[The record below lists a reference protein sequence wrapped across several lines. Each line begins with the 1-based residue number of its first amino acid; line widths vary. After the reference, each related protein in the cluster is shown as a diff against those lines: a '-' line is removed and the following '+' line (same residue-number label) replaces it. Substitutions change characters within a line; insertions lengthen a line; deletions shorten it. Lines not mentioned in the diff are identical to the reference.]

1 MTQTDVVVVGLGP
14 GGEAT
19 ANRLAREGLDV
30 IGVEKGLVGG
40 ECPFWGCVPSK
51 VMSRAAYSLVE
62 ARRVNELAGTATVEP
77 SWAPVAERIR
87 TVATHDWD
95 DSHKVAALERRG
107 ARVVRGHGTVTGPRT
122 VEVDG
127 QVLEARRA
135 VVVGPGA
142 VPSIPPIPGLEG
154 TPYWT
159 NRHVMEVTEL
169 PGSLAIIGAGTIGA
183 ELAQVFARFG
193 VRVTMLEAAD
203 RILANEEPEVSP
215 LVAEVFAREGIRVM
229 PQVEIAGISYDDG
242 TFTIDLGEEQ
252 VTADKL
258 LVATGRVPVT
268 DEMGLENVGVDTDVR
283 FLPTDGRM
291 RVEVDGAP
299 LDWLYAVGD
308 VVGKGAFSHTA
319 LYQSYVAVQH
329 ILGEDGPEADFR
341 AIPRVTF
348 TDPEVGSVGLTEAQ
362 AREEGRDVRTGF
374 AGLDRVARGNLHQV
388 GNEGFV
394 KVVVEGDL
402 LVGATSV
409 GPMGGEVLSM
419 LSTAVHA
426 RVPVPTLKSMIYAY
440 PTFHEAVRKA
450 LADLG

>member
-1 MTQTDVVVVGLGP
+1 MVVGLGP

-19 ANRLAREGLDV
+19 ANRLAREGV
-30 IGVEKGLVGG
+30 EVVGIEKGLVGG
-40 ECPFWGCVPSK
+40 ECPFYGCVPSK

-62 ARRVNELAGTATVEP
+62 ARRVNELAGSATVEP
-77 SWAPVAERIR
+77 SWTPVAEHIR
-87 TVATHDWD
+87 TVATNDWD
-95 DSHKVAALERRG
+95 DSKKVAALERRG
-107 ARVVRGHGTVTGPRT
+107 ARVVRGHGTVTGPGT

-127 QVLEARRA
+127 EVFRARRA
-135 VVVGPGA
+135 VVVAPGA
-142 VPSIPPIPGLEG
+142 APSTPPIPGLAD
-154 TPYWT
+154 TPFWN
-159 NRHVMEVTEL
+159 NRDVMQLTEL
-169 PGSLAIIGAGTIGA
+169 PSSLAIIGAGTIGA

-215 LVAEVFAREGIRVM
+215 LIAEVFAREGIRVM
-229 PQVEIAGISYDDG
+229 PQIEISHVAYDDG
-242 TFTIDLGEEQ
+242 GFVIDLGDEQ

-258 LVATGRVPVT
+258 LVATGRSPVT
-268 DEMGLENVGVDTDVR
+268 DGSGLESVGVDTDVR
-283 FLPTDGRM
+283 FLPTDSRM
-291 RVEVDGAP
+291 RVQVDGEP
-299 LDWLYAVGD
+299 LDWLHAVGD

-329 ILGEDGPEADFR
+329 ILGKDGPEADFR

-348 TDPEVGSVGLTEAQ
+348 TDPEVGAVGMTEEQ
-362 AREEGRDVRTGF
+362 AREAGKDVRTGI
-374 AGLDRVARGNLHQV
+374 ARLDRIARGNLHQV
-388 GNEGFV
+388 GNEGMV
-394 KVVVEGDL
+394 KVVAEGDL

-426 RVPVPTLKSMIYAY
+426 RVPISTLQSMIYAY

-450 LADLG
+450 LADLD